1 MTRPRRLGALLAVV
15 LLVAATAPAAAAPEG
30 QTTWA
35 VHISPRVRQ
44 QILAQQ
50 ILAKTQQI
58 IHDRVMFGPVI
69 EPAFLNGVG
78 PRVDQSGLG
87 MIAKH
92 AYSAP
97 YEDVTL
103 EKR

>member
-15 LLVAATAPAAAAPEG
+15 LLAAATAPAAAAPEG
-30 QTTWA
+30 QMTWA
-35 VHISPRVRQ
+35 VHINTRVRQ
-44 QILAQQ
+44 QILA
-50 ILAKTQQI
+50 KMQQI

-69 EPAFLNGVG
+69 EPALLNGVG
-78 PRVDQSGLG
+78 PRVDQSGPG
-87 MIAKH
+87 MIANH